1 MPRLIPPMCFVVSS
15 FFCMSASAQGQQ
27 TPQTPNAAHAPA
39 ECEVWTRELSFART
53 VADHDPDAFADHV
66 AAGAVFGAGRARQT
80 RGREAIV
87 ARWGGIIEGRHVTIE
102 WYPVRTTI
110 GGVDGIA
117 WSEGPSLVIENPG
130 TPEAKY
136 SLGSYRSVW
145 HRDADGVWRVL
156 FDDGSD
162 SAPATPEQVQ
172 AFRAGRREDC
182 PAG

>member
-1 MPRLIPPMCFVVSS
+1 MSRLVPLMCFAVSS
-15 FFCMSASAQGQQ
+15 VFCLSASAQA
-27 TPQTPNAAHAPA
+27 PQTPNATHSQA
-39 ECEVWTRELSFART
+39 ECEVWARELGFART
-53 VADHDPDAFADHV
+53 VADHDPAAFADHV

-110 GGVDGIA
+110 GGVDDIA
-117 WSEGPSLVIENPG
+117 WSEGPSLLIENPG

-136 SLGSYRSVW
+136 SLGGYRSVW
-145 HRDADGVWRVL
+145 HRDPDGVWRVL

-172 AFRAGRREDC
+172 AFRAGRREAC

>member
-1 MPRLIPPMCFVVSS
+1 MPRLVPLMSVVASS
-15 FFCMSASAQGQQ
+15 FFCMAASAQAQE
-27 TPQTPNAAHAPA
+27 TPPA
-39 ECEVWTRELSFART
+39 THSAVECQVWARELSFART
-53 VADHDPDAFADHV
+53 VADHDAAAFADHV

-110 GGVDGIA
+110 GGVDGVA

-130 TPEAKY
+130 TAEAKY
-136 SLGSYRSVW
+136 SLGGYRSVW
-145 HRDADGVWRVL
+145 HRDPDGVWRVL

-172 AFRAGRREDC
+172 AFRAGRREAC

>member
-1 MPRLIPPMCFVVSS
+1 MSRLVPLMYFAVSS
-15 FFCMSASAQGQQ
+15 LFCMSASAQA
-27 TPQTPNAAHAPA
+27 PQTPNAAHAPA
-39 ECEVWTRELSFART
+39 ECEVWTRELSFACT
-53 VADHDPDAFADHV
+53 VADHDPAAFADHV

-130 TPEAKY
+130 SADANY

-145 HRDADGVWRVL
+145 HRDPDGVWRVL

-172 AFRAGRREDC
+172 AFRAGRLEAC

>member
-1 MPRLIPPMCFVVSS
+1 MSRLVPLMCFAVSS
-15 FFCMSASAQGQQ
+15 VFCMSASAQA
-27 TPQTPNAAHAPA
+27 PQTPNAAHSQA
-39 ECEVWTRELSFART
+39 ECEVWARELGFART
-53 VADHDPDAFADHV
+53 VADHDPAAFADHV

-117 WSEGPSLVIENPG
+117 WSEGPSLLIENPG

-136 SLGSYRSVW
+136 SLGGYRSVW
-145 HRDADGVWRVL
+145 HRDPDGVWRVL

-172 AFRAGRREDC
+172 AFRAGRREAC